1 MEYRAPAPENSAPL
15 SAGQIAEMI
24 GGSVEG
30 NPDVLISGVQ
40 SLEGATSDH
49 AVYLSPG
56 APKAVLQSFRNC
68 QAGLVFAHSNDDLQ
82 ADFQADPSQQ
92 SNAEAAGSHTN
103 SAIAACIRVP
113 QPALAAA
120 LLSQHFYLAQP
131 RLTGIH
137 QHAEVDDR
145 ARVGEG
151 VTLHRGVVLG
161 PDVRIGDGCLLHPG
175 VVIYAG
181 VRLGAGCVIHAN
193 AVIGSDGFGYE
204 WSGQGHEKVPQM
216 GGVEIGR
223 GVEIGACTTIDR
235 GTFGATRIGDGCI
248 IDNQVQIGHNC
259 QIGRFVVLCA
269 QVGLSGSTEV
279 GDGAILGGRAAS
291 VGHLRIGAGVR
302 MAGAAV
308 ATKDVPDGM
317 TVGGYPA
324 WDIRMEQRM
333 QARIRRMA
341 R

>member
-15 SAGQIAEMI
+15 SVGQIAEMV

-30 NPDVLISGVQ
+30 NAEVLISGVQ
-40 SLEGATSDH
+40 SMEGATADD

-56 APKAVLQSFRNC
+56 APKAVLHSYQNC
-68 QAGLVFAHSNDDLQ
+68 RAGLVFAHAGADLKT
-82 ADFQADPSQQ
+82 AVC
-92 SNAEAAGSHTN
+92 
-103 SAIAACIRVP
+103 CIRVP

-120 LLSQHFYLAQP
+120 LLSQHFHLAQP

-137 QHAEVDDR
+137 KHAEVDDR
-145 ARVGEG
+145 ARVGAG

-161 PDVRIGDGCLLHPG
+161 PDVVIGDGCVLHPG
-175 VVIYAG
+175 VVIYPG
-181 VRLGAGCVIHAN
+181 VSLGAGCVVHAN

-204 WSGQGHEKVPQM
+204 WSGQGHEKVPQI
-216 GGVEIGR
+216 GAVEIGR

-324 WDIRMEQRM
+324 WDIRLEQRM